1 MSTPQ
6 NSVWTLPKPQIGP
19 QNQVDFKLD
28 MKGALKMNIVQLYKL
43 TPKKEASSGSDFE
56 HGSSSEWVQCK
67 HYARIANFSRGRDF

>member
-43 TPKKEASSGSDFE
+43 TPKQGLNLSQTPKLA
-56 HGSSSEWVQCK
+56 
-67 HYARIANFSRGRDF
+67 HYGPKQPKMTLN

>member
-28 MKGALKMNIVQLYKL
+28 MKGALKMNIVQLYGL
-43 TPKKEASSGSDFE
+43 TPKQGLNLSQAPGLA
-56 HGSSSEWVQCK
+56 
-67 HYARIANFSRGRDF
+67 HYGPKQSKMTLN